1 MYDEALKCFD
11 KALKLKK
18 DHPEAL
24 EWSAYSFEKKNMLVQ
39 ALNTWNALGRV
50 KDLSEEKKQLVQER
64 VNNIMNAVKF

>member
-1 MYDEALKCFD
+1 MYDEALKYFD

-50 KDLSEEKKQLVQER
+50 KDLPEDKRQLVQER